1 MQIKDLAEKYEL
13 SKEPDVDFWKHQQS
27 GQWIL
32 THNAVEKIAIME
44 KIEISDIKILN
55 SEEDLVRMLITMRIP
70 FEIIDSETDKIII
83 VYKEVTS
90 IGEADRKNCRSQY
103 LGCMAEKR
111 GIDRCVLKLISA
123 YQYGIFSDVE
133 ADDFKKPA
141 EEYYTEEQ
149 TAEFSKLI
157 EHECFEGKKKA
168 VKDELRKSTSKP
180 HYQKVLNMMKQR
192 IKEFENQKAEEINQ
206 DLDNQLEGKL

>member
-1 MQIKDLAEKYEL
+1 MIQEIWNKLSSVDVGKHTETKGKFTYLPWNYAIDYIMKHTPDLESFDFDFLHYTDSNGMVKDYIVAPDGSCSVECVVNLNGIQKKMWLAVTDFNNKPIKNPSCTDIANTKMRC
-13 SKEPDVDFWKHQQS
+13 
-27 GQWIL
+27 L
-32 THNAVEKIAIME
+32 TKC
-44 KIEISDIKILN
+44 ISTGYGLGFYI
-55 SEEDLVRMLITMRIP
+55 
-70 FEIIDSETDKIII
+70 
-83 VYKEVTS
+83 YK
-90 IGEADRKNCRSQY
+90 GEGVPQ
-103 LGCMAEKR
+103 
-111 GIDRCVLKLISA
+111 
-123 YQYGIFSDVE
+123 
-133 ADDFKKPA
+133 

-206 DLDNQLEGKL
+206 DLDNQLEEKL